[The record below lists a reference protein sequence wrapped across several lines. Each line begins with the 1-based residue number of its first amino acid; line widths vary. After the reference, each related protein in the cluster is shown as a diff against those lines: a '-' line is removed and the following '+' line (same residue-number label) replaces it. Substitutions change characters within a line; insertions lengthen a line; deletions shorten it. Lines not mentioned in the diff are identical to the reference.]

1 MNTANMLPAAEARAA
16 CIARPGRTFPA
27 RRIAAI
33 MLISMLAVGFAP
45 STMLAQ
51 STEGSRT
58 VPHDPGSASI
68 FVLARAAEDS
78 VVLRWAPSTPHAWRL
93 CNRIGYTVV
102 RRSAS
107 GERLI
112 LTPAPLKP
120 WEPEELM
127 KAREENPGNRFIS
140 VAALALWSDTSLMG
154 HSDSLGLDTLAANAE
169 KNTLLHGYALFS
181 ADNDQKT
188 ATMLALRMVDRS
200 VRRGEQYTY
209 TVSIAE
215 ARDYR
220 IAPGE
225 VTVTAGAGPPAMPP
239 PRAFTAEGLDGKI
252 ELRWEAPSE
261 YDFTGYDVFRSE
273 DGGTTFTKMTATPI
287 VILRSDEGAVVPG
300 GYSDT
305 TITNYTSYT
314 YRVQGIDAFGSS
326 GAAAEVRVT
335 GRDLTPPFMPF
346 VSNPEQKGN
355 TITLKW
361 IMKEA
366 PPDLA
371 GFHILRSAKSDSGWR
386 RITGA
391 ALPRSANT
399 YTDPVPDIAEPF
411 YVVSAIDTAGNAAN
425 SLPLYGFVIDTLP
438 PAVPA
443 GLTGSI
449 DSSGVVTLRWHAN
462 RERNLLGYR
471 VLWANALDHEFSQ
484 RTGQVWKDTVFVDT
498 VEVNTLT
505 SHVYYQVAAVNWNYN
520 HSLPT
525 IPLALERPDVVPP
538 EAPVL
543 SDVLASDTA
552 VLLHW
557 VPSGSKDLFSHELFR
572 RVQGEREWVLIAT
585 LSRAA
590 DSYVDAKVRLGV
602 MYEYQ
607 LEAVDSSGLRARA
620 ELPVQARP
628 YDTGVR
634 PAVENLNA
642 VYDAERKA
650 VVLDWRY
657 SPREGDA
664 VYYVIYRSF
673 EDSPLLALTSA
684 ELGGARFVDTSLVGD
699 GAYVYAVQVMTRGGA
714 ESPLSER
721 ARVKAGE

>member
-1 MNTANMLPAAEARAA
+1 MNTANMPPAAEARAA
-16 CIARPGRTFPA
+16 FIARSGRTSPSRMRVATLSMF
-27 RRIAAI
+27 
-33 MLISMLAVGFAP
+33 MLAACIAP
-45 STMLAQ
+45 STLRAQ
-51 STEGSRT
+51 STERSRT

-68 FVLARAAEDS
+68 FVLARAVEDS

-107 GERLI
+107 GERLV

-127 KAREENPGNRFIS
+127 KAREEDPGNRFIS

-209 TVSIAE
+209 TISIAE

-220 IAPGE
+220 ISPGE
-225 VTVTAGAGPPAMPP
+225 VTVIAGAGPPAMPP
-239 PRAFTAEGLDGKI
+239 PRSLTAEGLDGKI

-261 YDFTGYDVFRSE
+261 YDYTGYDVFRSG
-273 DGGTTFTKMTATPI
+273 DGKTFTKVTVTPI
-287 VILRSDEGAVVPG
+287 VILRSDERADVPG

-305 TITNYTSYT
+305 TITNSKVYT

-361 IMKEA
+361 IMKEVS
-366 PPDLA
+366 PDLA
-371 GFHILRSAKSDSGWR
+371 GFHILRSAQSDSGWR
-386 RITGA
+386 RITTS

-411 YVVSAIDTAGNAAN
+411 YVVSAIDTAGNTAN

-484 RTGQVWKDTVFVDT
+484 RTGQVWKDTVFIDT

-525 IPLALERPDVVPP
+525 PTLELKRPDVVPP
-538 EAPVL
+538 EAPVFT
-543 SDVLASDTA
+543 DVLASDTA
-552 VLLHW
+552 VLLRW
-557 VPSGSKDLFSHELFR
+557 VPSGSRDLFSHALFR
-572 RVQGEREWVLIAT
+572 RMQGERDWVLIAT
-585 LSRAA
+585 LSRTA
-590 DSYVDAKVRLGV
+590 DSYADSKVRHGV

-607 LEAVDSSGLRARA
+607 IEAVDSSGLRARA

-634 PAVENLNA
+634 PAVEQLNA
-642 VYDAERKA
+642 VYDPERKA
-650 VVLDWRY
+650 VLLDWRHA
-657 SPREGDA
+657 PREGDA

-673 EDSPLLALTSA
+673 EDSPLLVLTSA
-684 ELGGARFVDTSLVGD
+684 ELREPRYVDTSLVGD

-714 ESPLSER
+714 ESPLSAR
-721 ARVKAGE
+721 ARVKAGK